1 MGQACFIVVKT
12 RYDACCF
19 FTILHMFCNMRVVA
33 PGMSRDSPS
42 GRLGVRRMPE
52 FRLIHGTHAG
62 QCNSDVVC
70 FCVCHFTRLFRIS
83 PIIWRH
89 LIDGWIC
96 LVFFPW
102 LADFD
107 AESPRLHLS
116 IKGFLSCLLQSD
128 QSTFGVRAGSRCLS
142 NDGVFLTYIMRFGAE
157 IGTFLRL

>member
-1 MGQACFIVVKT
+1 DIP
-12 RYDACCF
+12 YN
-19 FTILHMFCNMRVVA
+19 LA
-33 PGMSRDSPS
+33 PSDRWLDLS
-42 GRLGVRRMPE
+42 G
-52 FRLIHGTHAG
+52 
-62 QCNSDVVC
+62 
-70 FCVCHFTRLFRIS
+70 
-83 PIIWRH
+83 
-89 LIDGWIC
+89 
-96 LVFFPW
+96 FFPW